1 MCGPAALSGESRRS
15 LGAFLTDSRPRNGDR
30 WLEPEASVTTLLRA
44 PVLIAT
50 DGTDDSAGALAVAA
64 HLARLRGANIR
75 PLTVLERGGFPTAG
89 GEPLAASTA
98 EWLADSEIEQ
108 RARETVRRQ
117 VEAFLGPNAGGGV
130 TFARGR
136 VVSTIAKE
144 AESAGVGLIMLGLH
158 PHDLFD
164 RISGEETALRVAGT
178 ARLPLLA
185 VTAKLSRLP
194 RRCVVGVDFSPAS
207 ERAAR
212 EALPLLDDG
221 ATMVLAHVRPTVADR
236 DRERSGQSYVLGVA
250 EALARIQASLPS
262 PSRVTVETITLEGET
277 ALQLLALAD
286 RSGADL
292 IAVGSHRHSFVGRF
306 VLGSVVTTLIRAAS
320 VSLFVTP
327 PSVPPAD
334 QGAFG
339 PS

>member
-1 MCGPAALSGESRRS
+1 
-15 LGAFLTDSRPRNGDR
+15 
-30 WLEPEASVTTLLRA
+30 
-44 PVLIAT
+44 
-50 DGTDDSAGALAVAA
+50 
-64 HLARLRGANIR
+64 
-75 PLTVLERGGFPTAG
+75 
-89 GEPLAASTA
+89 
-98 EWLADSEIEQ
+98 
-108 RARETVRRQ
+108 
-117 VEAFLGPNAGGGV
+117 
-130 TFARGR
+130 
-136 VVSTIAKE
+136 
-144 AESAGVGLIMLGLH
+144 
-158 PHDLFD
+158 
-164 RISGEETALRVAGT
+164 
-178 ARLPLLA
+178 
-185 VTAKLSRLP
+185 
-194 RRCVVGVDFSPAS
+194 
-207 ERAAR
+207 
-212 EALPLLDDG
+212 
-221 ATMVLAHVRPTVADR
+221 MVLAHVRPTVADR

-292 IAVGSHRHSFVGRF
+292 IAVGSHRHAFVGRF